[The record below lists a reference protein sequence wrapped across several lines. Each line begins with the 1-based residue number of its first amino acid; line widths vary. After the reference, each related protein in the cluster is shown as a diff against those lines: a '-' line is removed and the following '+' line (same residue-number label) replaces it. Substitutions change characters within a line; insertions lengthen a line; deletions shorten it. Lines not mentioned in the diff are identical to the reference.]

1 MRWQMQT
8 VPSLAVPSPAVTAH
22 PSRRTLLKGMAAV
35 AGGLVVGVRLGAPAS
50 AQQSG
55 AAAVIAGETTAGAF
69 DPNAFVRIAP
79 DSTVTVIVKHLEM
92 GQGPY
97 TGLATL
103 VAEELDADWSQ
114 IRAESAPSDPER
126 YKNLLFG
133 LQGTGGSTAMANS
146 YEQMRQAGAMARAM
160 LVAAAAEN
168 WKVPADEIRV
178 HKGTIAHKGSGRS
191 ASFGELAEK
200 AARMPAPK
208 DVQLKD
214 PKDFT
219 LVGTSV
225 PKLDSRPKVTGQATY
240 TIDMARPEA
249 LTVLVAHPP
258 RFGGTVGSV
267 DDSAARQVDGVVDV
281 RPIPQGVAVYAKG
294 FWAAKKGRDAL
305 AITWDESKAEKRGS
319 AELFQQYSTM
329 AQRPGNTAAER
340 GAIDDRLGAAA
351 RVVEAEYAFPFLAH
365 SPMETLDCAIE
376 LKDGVCQSWFGSQL
390 QTVDHKAIAEVMGL
404 PMEQVKI
411 ETLFA
416 GGSFGRR
423 AQQSGDLAAE
433 AAAALKALGR
443 DASIKL
449 IWTREDD
456 VKGGRYRPLTVHRL
470 RAGLDDQGEIIAW
483 DQTIVSQSIVKGSP
497 FAQMIQDD
505 VDPTSVEG
513 ARDLPYSIPAF
524 RVSVHHPDVGV
535 PVLWWRSVG
544 HTHTGY
550 ATETFIDELLAL
562 AGRDPVEGR
571 LALLGEHPRHAGA
584 LKAVAAL
591 ANWNGADVGGGRARG
606 VALHKSFESYVAQ
619 IAEVSEGKDGLPKV
633 EKVWCAIDCG
643 VAVNPDV
650 IAAQMEGG
658 IGFGLGAILYD
669 AIHLDE
675 GRVVQSNFD
684 DYRMIRINEMPEVQ
698 VTVVTSTEAPT
709 GVGEPGVP
717 PIGPAVANAWRVLTG
732 QAVRSLPFLELVV

>member
-1 MRWQMQT
+1 MRWQFE
-8 VPSLAVPSPAVTAH
+8 APAPPAAPTH

-35 AGGLVVGVRLGAPAS
+35 AGGLVIGVRLGAPAG

-55 AAAVIAGETTAGAF
+55 AAAVISGGDTAAAF

-79 DSTVTVIVKHLEM
+79 DSTVTVVVKHLEM

-146 YEQMRQAGAMARAM
+146 YEQMRKAGAMARAM
-160 LVAAAAEN
+160 LIAAAAET
-168 WKVPADEIRV
+168 WDVPPDAIEIR
-178 HKGTIAHKGSGRS
+178 KGIVAHEGSGRS
-191 ASFGELAEK
+191 ATFGELADK
-200 AARMPAPK
+200 AAGLPTPK

-225 PKLDSRPKVTGQATY
+225 PKLDSRPKTTGQAHY

-258 RFGGTVGSV
+258 RFGATVSSV
-267 DDSAARQVDGVVDV
+267 DDRAARQVKGVVDV

-305 AITWDESKAEKRGS
+305 EIAWDESQAEKRGS
-319 AELFQQYSTM
+319 AELLQQYSKM
-329 AQRPGNTAAER
+329 AQGPGHVANER
-340 GAIDDRLGAAA
+340 GSMADTMGGAA
-351 RVVEAEYAFPFLAH
+351 RIVEAEYTFPFLAH
-365 SPMETLDCAIE
+365 APMETLDCAIE
-376 LKDGVCQSWFGSQL
+376 LENGVCRSWFGSQL

-404 PMEQVKI
+404 PMEKVQI

-456 VKGGRYRPLTVHRL
+456 IKGGRYRPLTIHRL
-470 RAGLDDQGEIIAW
+470 RAGLDHDGEIVAW

-497 FAQMIQDD
+497 FAQMIEDE

-513 ARDLPYSIPAF
+513 ARDLPYAIPAF

-550 ATETFIDELLAL
+550 ATETFLDDLLAT
-562 AGRDPVEGR
+562 AGKDPVEGR
-571 LALLGEHPRHAGA
+571 LALLGDHPRHAGA

-591 ANWNGADVGGGRARG
+591 AEWNGADVGGGRARG

-619 IAEVSEGKDGLPKV
+619 IVEISQGDDGLPKV
-633 EKVWCAIDCG
+633 EKVWCAVDCG

-669 AIHLDE
+669 AIHLE
-675 GRVVQSNFD
+675 GGRVVQSNFD
-684 DYRMIRINEMPEVQ
+684 DYRMIRINEMPEVR
-698 VTVVTSTEAPT
+698 VTVVPSTEAPT

-717 PIGPAVANAWRVLTG
+717 PIGPAVANAWRALTG
-732 QAVRSLPFLELVV
+732 QSVRSLPFQELVV